1 MDTHTNICT
10 HIHIQTNI
18 LLMMAEGSPSPNN
31 SFVGIK
37 RPCFC
42 DFKVTHLKKYSASPR
57 ILLPHLGIIVKS
69 ILGPGSP
76 INMYSTNVI
85 DYFPLKI
92 PILGSGSMK
101 RGKNVHAYTESQ
113 NLVSILCRE
122 IRCRKATTL
131 TNVVKALPV
140 LAHHLVAELSACDI
154 EMLSEGGKFSLR
166 RKKDCK
172 QNKGHGGREQN
183 DTEVDIT
190 MC

>member
-10 HIHIQTNI
+10 HIHIQINI

-31 SFVGIK
+31 SSVGIK
-37 RPCFC
+37 RSCFC

-57 ILLPHLGIIVKS
+57 ILLPHLGIIVTS

-101 RGKNVHAYTESQ
+101 RGKKRTCIY
-113 NLVSILCRE
+113 
-122 IRCRKATTL
+122 
-131 TNVVKALPV
+131 
-140 LAHHLVAELSACDI
+140 
-154 EMLSEGGKFSLR
+154 
-166 RKKDCK
+166 
-172 QNKGHGGREQN
+172 
-183 DTEVDIT
+183 
-190 MC
+190 